1 MGMVVVQGKRQM
13 HGLRGEVVAM
23 VDMERARI
31 LFNCLIAVVVLLLLW
46 ATAMG
51 IIQTGTRSAEAAGI
65 ADTYHNLTASGP
77 GTIKGTGI
85 SEICVFCHT
94 PHFGA
99 TSTEDSG
106 PLWNRT
112 LSTAT
117 YTLYSS
123 PTLDAAPTQPT
134 SVSKACLSCHDG
146 TVGMNQLRN
155 RPGTGLQTSSNPSN
169 ATDTKI
175 GGATP
180 AQSNDASL
188 IGTDLSND
196 HPVSMVYANA
206 KSPGLGTATLG
217 DDTNTSG
224 FRPTITSGTRTLV
237 NGTVVAGTAPAT
249 GIQLPL
255 YSGGKVECAS
265 CHDPHEARTK
275 SATQVWF
282 LRASNDG
289 SAVCRTC
296 HLK

>member
-1 MGMVVVQGKRQM
+1 MKRASLLSLI
-13 HGLRGEVVAM
+13 G
-23 VDMERARI
+23 
-31 LFNCLIAVVVLLLLW
+31 CLAYLLVW
-46 ATAMG
+46 G
-51 IIQTGTRSAEAAGI
+51 VGFRVGGSQAEAAGI
-65 ADTYHNLTASGP
+65 ADTYHNLTTSGP

-85 SEICVFCHT
+85 GEICVFCHT

-123 PTLDAAPTQPT
+123 PTLDSSPTQPT

-146 TVGMNQLRN
+146 TVGINQLRN
-155 RPGTGLQTSSNPSN
+155 RPGTGLQTASNPDNS
-169 ATDTKI
+169 TDTKI
-175 GGATP
+175 GTAPP
-180 AQSNDASL
+180 AQSNDASF

-206 KSPGLGTATLG
+206 KSPGLGTTTVG
-217 DDTNTSG
+217 DDTNGSG
-224 FRPTITSGTRTLV
+224 FRPTSTEGSRTFV
-237 NGTVVAGTAPAT
+237 KGDTTAGTAPT
-249 GIQLPL
+249 FTDIKLPL

-282 LRASNDG
+282 LRADNTDSK
-289 SAVCRTC
+289 VCRTC

>member
-1 MGMVVVQGKRQM
+1 V
-13 HGLRGEVVAM
+13 GLKVAR
-23 VDMERARI
+23 D
-31 LFNCLIAVVVLLLLW
+31 
-46 ATAMG
+46 
-51 IIQTGTRSAEAAGI
+51 QAEAAGI
-65 ADTYHNLTASGP
+65 ADTYHNLTATGP

-85 SEICVFCHT
+85 TEICVFCHT

-99 TSTEDSG
+99 TTAEDSG

-112 LSTAT
+112 LSEAS

-123 PTLDAAPTQPT
+123 PTLDATTTQPT

-155 RPGTGLQTSSNPSN
+155 RPGSGFGTNPAN
-169 ATDTKI
+169 GGDTKI
-175 GGATP
+175 TSDGSGGAAT
-180 AQSNDASL
+180 ATL

-196 HPVSMVYANA
+196 HPVSMVYADA
-206 KSPGLGTATLG
+206 KSPGLGTVTLG
-217 DDTNTSG
+217 EDLHTSG
-224 FRPTITSGTRTLV
+224 FRPAVTTSGRTV
-237 NGTVVAGTAPAT
+237 VDGTAVAGTAPAT
-249 GIQLPL
+249 GIKLPL
-255 YSGGKVECAS
+255 YNLKVECAS

-275 SATQVWF
+275 SIVDPKQVWF